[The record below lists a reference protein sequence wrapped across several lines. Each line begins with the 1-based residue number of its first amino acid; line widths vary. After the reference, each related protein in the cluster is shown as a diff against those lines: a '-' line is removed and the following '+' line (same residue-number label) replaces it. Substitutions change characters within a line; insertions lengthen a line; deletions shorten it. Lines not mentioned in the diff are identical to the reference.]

1 MKQYL
6 TATIQALD
14 KSQIEGIIDPLRLE
28 QIKAN
33 DPEPDIRVYSVG
45 HEGEANLHLPGIGKK
60 TFTWIQAAV
69 QWISDKLNIGTAVF
83 NKHNPDSNSHA
94 GREQIGEVVG
104 KAVRHIGDRL
114 NTLAAIYIK
123 PQFKSRPLD
132 VASIEAEIEY
142 AQDGSQ
148 AWPTGIKNVSGVALG
163 TAGIDNPGFPG
174 ATLLGAVQAYVQAFG
189 SELKEK
195 PMNLSEVKQAVKD
208 LGLNPSQVFEV
219 DDIINDSKVAEKVK
233 EDKKD
238 VFSMSERIRQERDEA
253 RDKIAK
259 LENEKADSD
268 KKLQQFQMQSKS
280 STFIDTLLTDRK
292 LDDKA
297 KAYVKRNLK
306 NFTTTATDED
316 GLKSEL
322 GTFVDNSNK
331 EYQELAKN
339 VFGVDTTK
347 TNDTGNQFKLP
358 DEFTVDGNKPT
369 GNQDETHKP
378 VTRESIRDS
387 EMNPDTNPLIPGGK
401 AAKEALGI

>member
-1 MKQYL
+1 M
-6 TATIQALD
+6 
-14 KSQIEGIIDPLRLE
+14 IEGIVDPLRLE
-28 QIKAN
+28 QIKAS
-33 DPEPDIRVYSVG
+33 DPDPDIRVYSVG

-69 QWISDKLNIGTAVF
+69 QWVNDKLSVGTTVF

-94 GREQIGEVVG
+94 GREQVGEVVG
-104 KAVRHIGDRL
+104 KAMRHIGDRL
-114 NTLAAIYIK
+114 NNLAAIYIK
-123 PQFKSRPLD
+123 PQFRSRPLD

-148 AWPTGIKNVSGVALG
+148 AWPTAIKSVSGVALG

-189 SELKEK
+189 GDIGDNKV
-195 PMNLSEVKQAVKD
+195 NLSEVKQAVKE
-208 LGLNPSQVFEV
+208 LGLSPSQVFHV
-219 DDIINDSKVAEKVK
+219 DDIMGDTAVSGKVK
-233 EDKKD
+233 EAKSTLQSAADRWKEEVDTGREKT
-238 VFSMSERIRQERDEA
+238 
-253 RDKIAK
+253 AK

-280 STFIDTLLTDRK
+280 STLIDPLLTN

-297 KAYVKRNLK
+297 KTFVKRNLK
-306 NFTTTATDED
+306 NFTTTAADED

-322 GTFVDNSNK
+322 GRFVDATNK
-331 EYQELAKN
+331 EYQELAKD
-339 VFGVDTTK
+339 VFGVDVGK
-347 TNDTGNQFKLP
+347 PEDTRDYKLP
-358 DEFTVDGNKPT
+358 SEYTVEGNRSPQST
-369 GNQDETHKP
+369 QQIETP
-378 VTRESIRDS
+378 IITREDRVRA